1 MRQND
6 KIEKKREKQVKK
18 DKKELFSQDYSNA
31 NMNIYIYIIQ
41 GQLTTTSMKGC
52 FILSKSPSTMTSNTY
67 MPGLILLRG
76 CISFLL

>member
-31 NMNIYIYIIQ
+31 NMNIYIIQ
-41 GQLTTTSMKGC
+41 GQLTNTAMKSYII
-52 FILSKSPSTMTSNTY
+52 FSKSHSTMTSNTY
-67 MPGLILLRG
+67 MPGLIL
-76 CISFLL
+76 